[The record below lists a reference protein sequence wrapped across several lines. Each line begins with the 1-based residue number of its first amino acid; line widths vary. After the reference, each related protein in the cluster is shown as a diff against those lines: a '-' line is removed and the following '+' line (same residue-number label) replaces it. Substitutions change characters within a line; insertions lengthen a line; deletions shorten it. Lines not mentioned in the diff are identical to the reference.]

1 MIKFFVQVVLFGL
14 EFLQLGSQESI
25 DEEQSAILVIIVN
38 GFILGLGFDLSTRI
52 RGTKPLLLAGALQ
65 IFHLLLLHFITKLN
79 ISQYLKS

>member
-1 MIKFFVQVVLFGL
+1 MIKFFVQVALFGL

-52 RGTKPLLLAGALQ
+52 RGTEPLFLAGALQ